1 MKWFI
6 VFLLTTIIWL
16 VASSL
21 YIYDV
26 KHPHRPHP
34 DEGHLPPHF
43 MNLSADVR
51 HSFLGLQPDQV
62 VCYRESHRNFYVFT
76 FILLSSVVGLVAFG
90 LLAQRRNNRILAD
103 KNDEVM
109 KQRELLTSA
118 NENIYSSLR
127 YASVIQSSYLP
138 SSTLLSQVFNSHCL
152 IYKPKDLVSGDFY
165 FCRQYGNKLVV
176 ALGDCTGHGVP
187 GAFLTVTSLNHLENL
202 APSFLTEPHEL
213 LNAIQKEFDGKS
225 DQPEV
230 HMGLDLA
237 VCVFDLETKELC
249 FASALQSLIIQRPEG
264 FEEWKG
270 TRKGIGSTQLDSPF
284 SFSTQTTLLKGN
296 EHFYLFSDG
305 ITDQF
310 GGGSA
315 KKIGKKRL
323 LEWIKQTDNNL
334 SQKQTALTRLFT
346 EWQGQQLQTDDVCLL
361 GFSLNDACN
370 SSK

>member
-1 MKWFI
+1 MKWFVI
-6 VFLLTTIIWL
+6 FLLTSIIWL

-26 KHPHRPHP
+26 KHPHRPPP
-34 DEGHLPPHF
+34 DPEHMPPPF

-90 LLAQRRNNRILAD
+90 FVAQRRNNRILAD
-103 KNDEVM
+103 KNNEVV
-109 KQRELLTSA
+109 KQRELLAAA

-138 SSTLLSQVFNSHCL
+138 SPGMFQQVFSSHCL

-165 FCRQYGNKLVV
+165 FCRKYGNQLVV

-187 GAFLTVTSLNHLENL
+187 GAFLTVTCLNHLEHL

-225 DQPEV
+225 DQPAV
-230 HMGLDLA
+230 HIGLDLSI
-237 VCVFDLETKELC
+237 CVFDLNRNELR
-249 FASALQSLIIQRPEG
+249 FASAHQSLVIQRPEG
-264 FEEWKG
+264 IEEWKG
-270 TRKGIGSTQLDSPF
+270 TRKGIGSTPMDSPL
-284 SFSTQTTLLKGN
+284 SFSTQKTTLKGT
-296 EHFYLFSDG
+296 EYFYLFSDG

-310 GGGSA
+310 GGNSA
-315 KKIGKKRL
+315 KKLGKKRL
-323 LEWIKQTDNNL
+323 LEWIQQSGGTSPQEKQAVL
-334 SQKQTALTRLFT
+334 LKQFF
-346 EWQGQQLQTDDVCLL
+346 EWQGAQDQTDDVCLL
-361 GFSLNDACN
+361 GFSLMNGQ
-370 SSK
+370 

>member
-1 MKWFI
+1 MKWFVI
-6 VFLLTTIIWL
+6 FLLTTIIWL

-26 KHPHRPHP
+26 KHPHRPPP
-34 DEGHLPPHF
+34 DPEHMPPPF

-90 LLAQRRNNRILAD
+90 FVAQRRNNRILAD

-109 KQRELLTSA
+109 KQQELLSAA

-138 SSTLLSQVFNSHCL
+138 STLQLNQVFSSHCL

-165 FCRQYGNKLVV
+165 FCRQYGNQLVV

-187 GAFLTVTSLNHLENL
+187 GAFLTVTSLNHLEHL

-230 HMGLDLA
+230 HIGLDLS
-237 VCVFDLETKELC
+237 VCVFDLGAKELR
-249 FASALQSLIIQRPEG
+249 FASAHQSLLIQRPDG
-264 FEEWKG
+264 IEEWKG
-270 TRKGIGSTQLDSPF
+270 TRRGIGSMPVETPLIFATQ
-284 SFSTQTTLLKGN
+284 STVLKGD

-310 GGGSA
+310 GGESA

-323 LEWIKQTDNNL
+323 LEWIQGSAGNSTGDKQQELN
-334 SQKQTALTRLFT
+334 ALFE
-346 EWQGQQLQTDDVCLL
+346 EWKGNHLQTDDVCLL
-361 GFSLNDACN
+361 GFSF
-370 SSK
+370 